1 MFWIGLALFGGTRV
15 HRLHG
20 HGTLTFHLPFI
31 VAAMALGG
39 PTAGALVALLGTIE
53 RREIEGEMPW
63 YGAVSNHAHLALG
76 AVVGGVVLLG
86 SEAAL
91 RASLG
96 DGPEVVLASLVIGSL
111 VFGVVAAG
119 LAEGTIILRDRLTLH
134 EATRYFNTT
143 FRLTAAAEVVV
154 GWILV
159 LTYTSVGWWA
169 ALITAGLVLVIWQG
183 YDAGERARHD
193 PLTGLLSRAGYDV
206 RVEEAVRAAER
217 NARGFAAIA
226 FDLDG
231 FGAINNK
238 HGHAVGDDVIRE
250 VGARIHAE
258 IRLTDAGVRLGW
270 RRVRRPPRRCRRC
283 GRRRIGGPPDPAP
296 GDRADD
302 HRRSIVARRRVVR
315 RAHRRVRGGGPAAR
329 RDPPHDRPPDVPGQ
343 VLERWPQPPGARGPG
358 PPGRRPDRD
367 PAGSPAP
374 RSPRRPDR
382 PVDSGA
388 MILRIV
394 LGRLLIG
401 DDAAALADMRDRIT
415 TAARTI
421 RGLESLIIGARLV
434 PEADRADRPI
444 QAVFVS
450 VWRDAEQMLASTGID
465 EEGRFM
471 GGRLALPFE
480 IERADHYE
488 VLGRTFA
495 ALPPESLALLR
506 VLRVRAR
513 EHDEARLVATLR
525 GQQPRLVE
533 LGLVA
538 THLGRRFVEAR

>member
-1 MFWIGLALFGGTRV
+1 MSARRHADRSPQLLAYTAVTIVLGLTAVGWSIATFPIDPAISLTAHGDREGLLLGVVFWIGLALFGGTRV

-53 RREIEGEMPW
+53 RRELEGEMPW

-250 VGARIHAE
+250 VEARIHAE
-258 IRLTDAGVRLGW
+258 IRLTDAGVRLGGDDTGSSS
-270 RRVRRPPRRCRRC
+270 PMSRC
-283 GRRRIGGPPDPAP
+283 GRREIGGPP
-296 GDRADD
+296 
-302 HRRSIVARRRVVR
+302 VLRRVTAPMTVGGR
-315 RAHRRVRGGGPAAR
+315 SLRVGASLGALIVESEAEVPRLAEIHRMTDHLMYLVKYSTAAAVGGGA
-329 RDPPHDRPPDVPGQ
+329 
-343 VLERWPQPPGARGPG
+343 
-358 PPGRRPDRD
+358 
-367 PAGSPAP
+367 SP
-374 RSPRRPDR
+374 
-382 PVDSGA
+382 
-388 MILRIV
+388 
-394 LGRLLIG
+394 
-401 DDAAALADMRDRIT
+401 
-415 TAARTI
+415 
-421 RGLESLIIGARLV
+421 
-434 PEADRADRPI
+434 
-444 QAVFVS
+444 
-450 VWRDAEQMLASTGID
+450 
-465 EEGRFM
+465 
-471 GGRLALPFE
+471 
-480 IERADHYE
+480 
-488 VLGRTFA
+488 
-495 ALPPESLALLR
+495 
-506 VLRVRAR
+506 
-513 EHDEARLVATLR
+513 
-525 GQQPRLVE
+525 
-533 LGLVA
+533 
-538 THLGRRFVEAR
+538 